1 MRQGWFAVAGA
12 AVLALGAGGA
22 VAGELLSYRNMPADK
37 DVVLY
42 QSGDKDIRRRVSL
55 CFWFRAEA
63 GNFKITSERF
73 AQAIELHAADEDKPS
88 QRVICGSIL
97 TVRTADKENALQFA
111 VVK

>member
-1 MRQGWFAVAGA
+1 MRQGAIA
-12 AVLALGAGGA
+12 AVLVLGIGTAHGA
-22 VAGELLSYRNMPADK
+22 ELLSYKNMPADK

-42 QSGDKDIRRRVSL
+42 QSGDKDIRQRVSL
-55 CFWFRAEA
+55 CFWFRAES

-73 AQAIELHAADEDKPS
+73 TQAVELHAADEDKPS

-97 TVRTADKENALQFA
+97 TVRTSDKENALQYA

>member
-1 MRQGWFAVAGA
+1 MRQGAIAIAGA
-12 AVLALGAGGA
+12 AVLALAADGAAGA
-22 VAGELLSYRNMPADK
+22 ELLSYKNMPADK

-42 QSGDKDIRRRVSL
+42 QSGDKDIRQRVSL
-55 CFWFRAEA
+55 CFWFRAES

-73 AQAIELHAADEDKPS
+73 TQAIELQAADDDKPS

-97 TVRTADKENALQFA
+97 TVRTSDKENALQYA